1 MLNCKLPNKLT
12 PLAHKYLKGIIK
24 QILHGVY
31 RGSSAINFPSV
42 LAVGLL
48 PLTLRVRGNRPHSQY
63 LGENRLYYF
72 PSNHVVFVYYSPTPY
87 INIKYFSSLE
97 NFPIFETE
105 IV

>member
-1 MLNCKLPNKLT
+1 MLNCKLPNKLA

-48 PLTLRVRGNRPHSQY
+48 RVRGNRPHSQY
-63 LGENRLYYF
+63 LGENRLHYF
-72 PSNHVVFVYYSPTPY
+72 PSNHVVFVYYCFNEYLGLMYGNFKMNFVSSFIY
-87 INIKYFSSLE
+87 NIDR
-97 NFPIFETE
+97 
-105 IV
+105 